1 MKNLNGHR
9 QSKPLRFNEIF
20 TIWTHL
26 GLNNSYIAANHL
38 FFQHASDKDLKAIII
53 EFILCLKNENKQLE
67 GILTDNA
74 IALPP
79 VPAEHPNARIGDI
92 RAGLSVTD
100 TEISAVL
107 SMNIATGLVTSS
119 QAMETSID
127 GNLAMM
133 YTQFH
138 MKNAILGAK
147 LLQLSH
153 TKGWLPVST
162 TPA

>member
-1 MKNLNGHR
+1 MDIDKVSLCVLMKYL
-9 QSKPLRFNEIF
+9 QY
-20 TIWTHL
+20 
-26 GLNNSYIAANHL
+26 GLI
-38 FFQHASDKDLKAIII
+38 
-53 EFILCLKNENKQLE
+53 
-67 GILTDNA
+67 
-74 IALPP
+74 
-79 VPAEHPNARIGDI
+79 
-92 RAGLSVTD
+92 SV
-100 TEISAVL
+100 
-107 SMNIATGLVTSS
+107 NIATGLVTSS